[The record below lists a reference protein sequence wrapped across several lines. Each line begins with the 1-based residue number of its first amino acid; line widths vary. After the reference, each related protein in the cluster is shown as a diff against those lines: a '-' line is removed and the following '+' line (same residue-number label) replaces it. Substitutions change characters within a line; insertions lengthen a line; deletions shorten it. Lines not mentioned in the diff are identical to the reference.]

1 MFGYV
6 VINKPELK
14 FREFDEYRG
23 FYCGLCRS
31 LKDRYGRSG
40 QITLN
45 YDMNFLAILLTALYE
60 PETKKEEAF
69 CFLHPLKKQMQY
81 SNDYIDYAAD
91 MTIILSY
98 YKCLD
103 DWNDE
108 KKWLSR
114 AEMGLLEKKMEQLKQ
129 KYPEKCQAIKKELDL
144 IVQME
149 KANETDIDLVANA
162 TGRMLGTMFAYRE
175 DEWKKNLFKI
185 GFYLGKYIYLV
196 DAWED
201 LEKDEKTGNFNLFK
215 NRKGNENF
223 DEWVQEILEMMMAE
237 CTEFFEM
244 LPVFDYREILRN
256 ILYSGVWTRAA
267 LIKKKKEEKKDA

>member
-45 YDMNFLAILLTALYE
+45 YDMNFMAVLLTALYE
-60 PETKKEEAF
+60 PQTKKEESF

-81 SNDYIDYAAD
+81 SNEYIDYAAD

-114 AEMGLLEKKMEQLKQ
+114 AEMALLEKKMQLLEH
-129 KYPEKCQAIKKELDL
+129 KYPLKCQAIKKELDL
-144 IVQME
+144 ITEME
-149 KANETDIDLVANA
+149 KSNELDIDKVANA

-175 DEWKKNLFKI
+175 DEWKKTLFEI
-185 GFYLGKYIYLV
+185 GFYLGKYIYLA

-201 LEKDEKTGNFNLFK
+201 LEKDTKTGNFNLFK
-215 NRKGNENF
+215 TRSANENF

-237 CTEFFEM
+237 CSEAFET

-256 ILYSGVWTRAA
+256 ILYSGVWTRVA
-267 LIKKKKEEKKDA
+267 LIKKKKEENKHA